1 MKVLGRYNY
10 AFGYGESSAVAHGY
24 DDLGERVV
32 IKNMGKGE
40 EVHKQI
46 LKEFEIMV
54 NCKHENVLD
63 VIDMGLDKDGNY
75 YMVFEHTDG
84 NMLEYLE
91 MDLSKAGKESE
102 LGSRFFTRE
111 EKIKEIMR
119 QLLLGLAWLHERG
132 VAHQGM
138 TKDNVLV
145 KVKGCDFKVKLSDFS
160 CARRLCN
167 NPPETTLKVGTAED
181 IWSAGI
187 LLAGMLLP
195 LEMPELPEKE
205 AKGEVLETIKKFL
218 RDLDDLIKDKDALE
232 LVKSMLAS
240 DPVTARQA
248 LAFRDDASRD
258 TDVAPQHRERRE
270 SAARVL
276 MPPP

>member
-1 MKVLGRYNY
+1 
-10 AFGYGESSAVAHGY
+10 
-24 DDLGERVV
+24 
-32 IKNMGKGE
+32 MGKGE

-75 YMVFEHTDG
+75 YMVFEHT
-84 NMLEYLE
+84 N
-91 MDLSKAGKESE
+91 ESE

-145 KVKGCDFKVKLSDFS
+145 KVKGCVFKVKLGDFS

-167 NPPETTLKVGTAED
+167 NPPETTTLKVGTTVD

-187 LLAGMLLP
+187 LLVGMLLP

-218 RDLDDLIKDKDALE
+218 RALDDLIKDKDALE

-240 DPVTARQA
+240 DRQA
-248 LAFRDDASRD
+248 LAFRYL
-258 TDVAPQHRERRE
+258 HRNTQ
-270 SAARVL
+270 
-276 MPPP
+276 